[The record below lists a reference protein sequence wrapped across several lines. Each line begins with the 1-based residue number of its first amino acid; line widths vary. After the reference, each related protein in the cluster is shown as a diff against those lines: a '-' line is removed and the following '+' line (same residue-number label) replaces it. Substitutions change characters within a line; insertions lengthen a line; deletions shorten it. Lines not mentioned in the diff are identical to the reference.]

1 MLFIQGVWVSFFTPC
16 RQASSKGLLGKLC
29 TWRPGS
35 RSNRHNRNYMPL
47 DRRMATK
54 QVPYAERRCA
64 GDKAPMK
71 GLTQSDRAQTPV
83 HRPRALEL
91 HTTTVDLAAARCQRR
106 TRTSSAFCISSKV
119 APSATLEKTICALA
133 AALSAVSALSHS
145 GRQSDLVTWGKSV
158 PPGRALCFLKNKQS
172 LF

>member
-1 MLFIQGVWVSFFTPC
+1 
-16 RQASSKGLLGKLC
+16 
-29 TWRPGS
+29 
-35 RSNRHNRNYMPL
+35 
-47 DRRMATK
+47 
-54 QVPYAERRCA
+54 
-64 GDKAPMK
+64 MK
-71 GLTQSDRAQTPV
+71 GLTQSDRDKTPA

-91 HTTTVDLAAARCQRR
+91 HTPTVDLATTHCQRR

-119 APSATLEKTICALA
+119 APSAMLEKTICAVA

-158 PPGRALCFLKNKQS
+158 PPGRALCFLKDKQS